1 MGDGGLQ
8 TGELIVPREPWR
20 DGVLRMMLT
29 VAAIITPLLSCLAL
43 FIRPSPRSWLDYA
56 VIASCGVL
64 IPVIRLVPGLLVRRR
79 ASAAIVVLFSTG
91 VYVLAKAGFA
101 AGVAVMLVAIA
112 LMGVVYLGRSL
123 GFVLIGLA
131 AVAHVIVGLLVTRG
145 ILVLDGKE
153 VDPML
158 MQNWFRMA
166 GVISL
171 LASLLALMI
180 DAVIRHVEANERA
193 ATEALTKLRGAYER
207 LGLLHG
213 RLDAAKED
221 ERRFL
226 AHELHDELGQTL
238 TALKLRL
245 QLGARAAAPLADGVG
260 DAIALVDDLIAR
272 VRKMSVDLRPPLLD
286 EVGLVPAMRAYL
298 EGQSGLSGVV
308 MELEE
313 GTEKTPLHL
322 DGRLPPDL
330 EIACFRVA
338 QESIT
343 NALRHA
349 SARRISVLIVQR
361 PAGITLSVKDDGR
374 GFDVAG
380 TLETAA
386 AQGHLGVIG
395 MRERV
400 RARGGTFQI
409 ISHPGMGTTVTV
421 DLPFKANQDLKGSGA
436 AARLNQDLKGSGAAA
451 R

>member
-1 MGDGGLQ
+1 MSERRND
-8 TGELIVPREPWR
+8 EPAKAAPEPWR
-20 DGVLRMMLT
+20 DTVLRGMLT
-29 VAAIITPLLSCLAL
+29 VAAIIAPVLSAL
-43 FIRPSPRSWLDYA
+43 SLFVRRSPRSTFDVA
-56 VIASCGVL
+56 MMATA
-64 IPVIRLVPGLLVRRR
+64 GLLVPVFRLAPGLTVRQR
-79 ASAAIVVLFSTG
+79 ALATIIAAFTAT
-91 VYVLAKAGFA
+91 VYMLARVGFA
-101 AGVAVMLVAIA
+101 AGAAVSLVAIM
-112 LMGVVYLGRSL
+112 LVGVVALGRRL
-123 GFVLIGLA
+123 GFVLIALSA
-131 AVAHVIVGLLVTRG
+131 IAHLVVGAMVVHG
-145 ILVLDGKE
+145 VVQLDARY
-153 VDPML
+153 VDPMI

-166 GVISL
+166 VTTTL
-171 LASLLALMI
+171 LALLLALMI
-180 DAVIRHVEANERA
+180 DSVIRHVEASSRA
-193 ATEALTKLRGAYER
+193 TTEALTKLRGAYER

-213 RLDAAKED
+213 RLEAAKED

-245 QLGARAAAPLADGVG
+245 QLGARAAAAATPGVG

-286 EVGLVPAMRAYL
+286 EVGLVPALRAYL

-322 DGRLPPDL
+322 DGRLPSDL

-361 PAGITLSVKDDGR
+361 PAGITLAVKDDGR

-386 AQGHLGVIG
+386 AEGHLGVIG

-400 RARGGTFQI
+400 RSRGGTFQI

-421 DLPFKANQDLKGSGA
+421 DLPFKLNQDIKGSGAARMNQDMKGSGA
-436 AARLNQDLKGSGAAA
+436 AAR
-451 R
+451 